1 MFTKY
6 SVTELSFRA
15 QRGQP
20 TAESREN
27 CEWFELVDLGCHRTA
42 LGSTADTM
50 VDLKISIPL
59 YEGPLDLL
67 LDLIRRQKLDIYD
80 IPIAKVTE
88 QYLSYLHMMEDIN
101 VDVASEFLVIA
112 AQLIYI
118 KSRMLLPPDPDATP
132 EEREDPRTE
141 LVLRLLEYEKFKNAA
156 QMLYQREMIENASW
170 SNPGDIPIDGAEL
183 EPELNVTLYDLLHA
197 FRDVVKRAEQRPLLQ
212 VSRDEFS
219 VEQMMAFLFEKI
231 VSASGAVALSDV
243 LPEITSRRALITAFL
258 ALLELTR
265 LRAIYLR
272 QEQAFGEITARA
284 NPDYELSKSFSPA

>member
-1 MFTKY
+1 LI
-6 SVTELSFRA
+6 E
-15 QRGQP
+15 Q
-20 TAESREN
+20 
-27 CEWFELVDLGCHRTA
+27 
-42 LGSTADTM
+42 
-50 VDLKISIPL
+50 LKISLPH

-67 LDLIRRQKLDIYD
+67 LDLIRRQQLDIYD

-88 QYLSYLHMMEDIN
+88 QYLSYLHLMEEMD
-101 VDVASEFLVIA
+101 VDVASEFLLIA

-132 EEREDPRTE
+132 EEQEDPRTE
-141 LVLRLLEYEKFKNAA
+141 LVRRLLEYEKFKNAA

-170 SNPGDIPIDGAEL
+170 SNPGEVAVEDGEL
-183 EPELNVTLYDLLHA
+183 EPELKVTLHDLLLA
-197 FRDVVKRAEQRPLLQ
+197 FRDVVKRAEQRPSME

-219 VEQMMAFLFEKI
+219 VEQMMAYLFERI
-231 VSASGAVALSDV
+231 VSATRAVSLTEV

-265 LRAIYLR
+265 LRAIDLR
-272 QEQAFGEITARA
+272 QEKAFGEITVRA

>member
-1 MFTKY
+1 M
-6 SVTELSFRA
+6 
-15 QRGQP
+15 Q
-20 TAESREN
+20 
-27 CEWFELVDLGCHRTA
+27 
-42 LGSTADTM
+42 
-50 VDLKISIPL
+50 DLKISLPL

-88 QYLSYLHMMEDIN
+88 QYLAYLHLMEEMN
-101 VDVASEFLVIA
+101 VDVASEFIVIA

-118 KSRMLLPPDPDATP
+118 KSRMLLPPDPDAPP
-132 EEREDPRTE
+132 EEQDDPRNE
-141 LVLRLLEYEKFKNAA
+141 LVRRLLEYEKFKNAA

-170 SNPGDIPIDGAEL
+170 SNPGDVAMEDAEL
-183 EPELNVTLYDLLHA
+183 EPELNITLYDLLLA
-197 FRDVVKRAEQRPLLQ
+197 FRDVVKRAEQRPLMQ
-212 VSRDEFS
+212 ISRDEFS

-231 VSASGAVALSDV
+231 VSVPTAVSLTDV
-243 LPEITSRRALITAFL
+243 LPEITSRRGLITAFL

-272 QEQAFGEITARA
+272 QEKAFGEITVRA

>member
-1 MFTKY
+1 M
-6 SVTELSFRA
+6 
-15 QRGQP
+15 
-20 TAESREN
+20 
-27 CEWFELVDLGCHRTA
+27 DLGCHRTV

-50 VDLKISIPL
+50 LDLKISIPL

-80 IPIAKVTE
+80 IPIASVTE
-88 QYLSYLHMMEDIN
+88 QYLSYLHLMEDMD

-118 KSRMLLPPDPDATP
+118 KSRMLLPPDPDAVP
-132 EEREDPRTE
+132 EEQEDPRTE
-141 LVLRLLEYEKFKNAA
+141 LVRRLLEYEKFKNAA

-170 SNPGDIPIDGAEL
+170 SNPGDIAIDGAEL
-183 EPELNVTLYDLLHA
+183 EPELNVTLYDLLLA
-197 FRDVVKRAEQRPLLQ
+197 FRDVVKRAEQRPLME

-219 VEQMMAFLFEKI
+219 VEQMMAFLFEKV
-231 VSASGAVALSDV
+231 VSAPGAVALSDV

-272 QEQAFGEITARA
+272 QEKAFGEITARA